1 MAVSFSLSIASY
13 SFHRLLESGQQD
25 MAAYI
30 AECKRLG
37 ATHLDP
43 WNAHLAPL
51 TARDA
56 AIRSAGEPVGELS
69 PEEKAYLVEMKA
81 QADAAGLPFGCVA
94 VDGAHIYE
102 ADEHARRVNRGIA
115 QRWLEAARLLGA
127 QQVRIDAGGQG
138 DTWPDDVFGIV
149 TAGYQELIARAR
161 GMGLEILM
169 ENHWGPSHVPE
180 NVVRIMEAVPGLGLL
195 FDTHNFS
202 DQEKGWRLCTR
213 YARSVHVKSFRFDE
227 NGNDPSVDLPRVIRL
242 LVKGGSHHPGYAG
255 VWGVESVP
263 TDGDELGAAAKTL
276 DLIRRVLSE
285 SGGA

>member
-1 MAVSFSLSIASY
+1 MAVPLKLSIASY

-30 AECKRLG
+30 AASKRLG

-51 TARDA
+51 TARDQ
-56 AIRSAGEPVGELS
+56 AIRLAGEPVSDLS
-69 PEEKAYLVEMKA
+69 PDEKAYLLDIKA
-81 QADAAGLPFGCVA
+81 QADAAGLLFGCVA

-102 ADEHARRVNRGIA
+102 AESRARLVNHGIA
-115 QRWLEAARLLGA
+115 RRWLEAARMLDA

-138 DTWPDDVFGIV
+138 DGWPDDVFAMV
-149 TAGYQELIARAR
+149 VAGYQELIAQAR
-161 GMGLEILM
+161 QMGLEILM
-169 ENHWGPSHVPE
+169 ENHWGPSHVAE

-195 FDTHNFS
+195 FDTNNFS
-202 DQEKGWRLCTR
+202 DQEKGWRLCTG
-213 YARSVHVKSFRFDE
+213 YARSVHVKSFLFDAS
-227 NGNDPSVDLPRVIRL
+227 GSDPSVDLPRVIRL
-242 LVKGGSHHPGYAG
+242 LANGDSRQPGYTG

-263 TDGDELGAAAKTL
+263 TDGDEMGAASKTL

-285 SGGA
+285 SGG